1 MADGERLRV
10 TGKIPGLRVSGGDR
24 LQVASVSEDAMTV
37 VVPGRAEPATLPVSD
52 SPFTALKLENGWVET
67 PGHSVSDSA
76 TVFASVTQMAM
87 DNATLNGLARS
98 GRDVRLYSS
107 LDETRTA
114 EKLARHPSF
123 TVVSEQIKARAGETL
138 LETAI
143 SLQKAGLHTPAQQA
157 IHLALPVLE
166 SKNLAFSMVDL
177 LTEAKSFAAEGT
189 GFADL
194 GGEINAQIKRGDL
207 LYVDVA
213 KGYGTG
219 LLVSRASYEAE
230 KSILRHILEGKEAVT
245 PLMERVPG
253 ELMEKLTSGQRAATR
268 MILET
273 SDRFTV
279 VQGYAG
285 VGKTTQFRA
294 VMSAVNMLPESERPR
309 VVGLGPTHRAVGEM
323 RSAGVDAQT
332 LASFLHDMQLQ
343 QRSGETPDFSNT
355 LFLLDESSMVGNTD
369 MARAYALIAAGGG
382 RAVASGDTDQLQAI
396 APGQPFRLQQTRSAA
411 DVVIMKEIVRQT
423 PELREAVYSLIN
435 RDVERALSGL
445 ERVKPSQVPRL
456 EGAWVPEHSVTEFS
470 HSQEAKLAEAQQKA
484 MLKGEAFPDVPMTLY
499 EAIVRDYTGRTPE
512 AREQTL
518 IVTHLN
524 EDRRVLNSMIHDA
537 REKAG
542 ELGQVQVMVPVL
554 NTANIR
560 DGELRRLST
569 WENNPDAL
577 ALVDNVYHRI
587 AGISKDDGLITLQD
601 AEGNT
606 RLISPREAVAEGV
619 TLYTPDTIRVGT
631 GDRIRF
637 TKSDRERGY
646 VANSVWTVTAVSGD
660 SVTLSDGQQTR
671 VIRPGQE
678 RAEQHIDL
686 AYAITAHGAQG
697 ASETFAIALEG
708 TEGNRKLMA
717 GFESAYVALSRMK
730 QHVQVYTDNRQGW
743 TDAINNAVQKG
754 TAHDVF
760 EPKPDR
766 EVMNA
771 ERLFST
777 ARELRDVAAGRAV
790 LRQAGLAGGD
800 SPARFI
806 APGRKYPQPYVAL
819 PAFDR
824 NGKSAGIW
832 LNPLTTDDGN
842 GLRGFSGEGR
852 VKGSGDAQFVALQ
865 GSRNGESL
873 LADNMQDG
881 VRIARD
887 NPDSGVVVRI
897 AGEGRPWNP
906 GAITG
911 GRVWG
916 DIPDNSVQPGA
927 GNGEPVTAEVLA
939 QRQAEEA
946 IRRETERRADEIVR
960 KMAENKPDLPD
971 GKTEQAVREIAG
983 QERDRAAITEREA
996 ALPESVLREPQRVR
1010 EAVREVARSICC
1022 RSVCSRWSGIWFVT
1036 CRKRKPRAET
1046 DTGRQT
1052 LMTTDNTNTTR
1063 NDSLA
1068 ARTDTWLQ
1076 SFLVWS
1082 PGQRDIIKTVALV
1095 LMVLDHINLIFQLK
1109 QEWMF
1114 LAGRGAFPLFALVWG
1129 LNLSRHAHIR
1139 QPAINRLWGWGI
1151 IAQFAYYLAG
1161 FPWYEGNIL
1170 FAFAVAAQVL
1180 TWCETRSGWRTA
1192 AAILLMALWGP
1203 LSGTSYGIAGLL
1215 MLAVSNRLYRA
1226 EDRAERL
1233 ALVAC
1238 LLAVIPALNLATSDA
1253 AAVAG
1258 LVMTVL
1264 TVGLVLCAGKSLPR
1278 FWPGDFFPTFYACH
1292 LAVLGVLAL

>member
-1 MADGERLRV
+1 MAVRV
-10 TGKIPGLRVSGGDR
+10 KEGGKSECQSVMDRIRVEPGNIIRMFSQIANIMLYCLFIFFWILVGLVLWIKISWQTFVNGCIYWWCTTLEGMRDLIKSQPVYEIQYYGKTFR
-24 LQVASVSEDAMTV
+24 MNAAQVLHDKYMIWCSEQLWSAFVLAAV
-37 VVPGRAEPATLPVSD
+37 V
-52 SPFTALKLENGWVET
+52 ALVICLIT
-67 PGHSVSDSA
+67 
-76 TVFASVTQMAM
+76 F
-87 DNATLNGLARS
+87 
-98 GRDVRLYSS
+98 
-107 LDETRTA
+107 
-114 EKLARHPSF
+114 F
-123 TVVSEQIKARAGETL
+123 VVSWILGRQGK
-138 LETAI
+138 
-143 SLQKAGLHTPAQQA
+143 QQSENEA
-157 IHLALPVLE
+157 TGGRQ
-166 SKNLAFSMVDL
+166 
-177 LTEAKSFAAEGT
+177 LTDNPK
-189 GFADL
+189 
-194 GGEINAQIKRGDL
+194 
-207 LYVDVA
+207 DVA
-213 KGYGTG
+213 
-219 LLVSRASYEAE
+219 R
-230 KSILRHILEGKEAVT
+230 
-245 PLMERVPG
+245 
-253 ELMEKLTSGQRAATR
+253 
-268 MILET
+268 
-273 SDRFTV
+273 
-279 VQGYAG
+279 
-285 VGKTTQFRA
+285 
-294 VMSAVNMLPESERPR
+294 
-309 VVGLGPTHRAVGEM
+309 
-323 RSAGVDAQT
+323 
-332 LASFLHDMQLQ
+332 
-343 QRSGETPDFSNT
+343 
-355 LFLLDESSMVGNTD
+355 
-369 MARAYALIAAGGG
+369 
-382 RAVASGDTDQLQAI
+382 
-396 APGQPFRLQQTRSAA
+396 
-411 DVVIMKEIVRQT
+411 
-423 PELREAVYSLIN
+423 
-435 RDVERALSGL
+435 
-445 ERVKPSQVPRL
+445 
-456 EGAWVPEHSVTEFS
+456 
-470 HSQEAKLAEAQQKA
+470 
-484 MLKGEAFPDVPMTLY
+484 MLKKDGKDSD
-499 EAIVRDYTGRTPE
+499 IR
-512 AREQTL
+512 
-518 IVTHLN
+518 I
-524 EDRRVLNSMIHDA
+524 
-537 REKAG
+537 G
-542 ELGQVQVMVPVL
+542 ELGKEQVMVPVL

-569 WENNPDAL
+569 WETHRDAL

-587 AGISKDDGLITLQD
+587 AGISKDDGLITLED

-631 GDRIRF
+631 GDRMRF

-671 VIRPGQE
+671 EIRPGQE
-678 RAEQHIDL
+678 QAEQHIDL

-708 TEGNRKLMA
+708 TEGNRKQMA

-906 GAITG
+906 GTITG

-971 GKTEQAVREIAG
+971 GKTEQAVRDIAG
-983 QERDRAAITEREA
+983 LERDRSAISEREA

-1010 EAVREVARSICC
+1010 EAVREVAR
-1022 RSVCSRWSGIWFVT
+1022 
-1036 CRKRKPRAET
+1036 EN
-1046 DTGRQT
+1046 
-1052 LMTTDNTNTTR
+1052 L
-1063 NDSLA
+1063 
-1068 ARTDTWLQ
+1068 LQ
-1076 SFLVWS
+1076 
-1082 PGQRDIIKTVALV
+1082 
-1095 LMVLDHINLIFQLK
+1095 
-1109 QEWMF
+1109 
-1114 LAGRGAFPLFALVWG
+1114 
-1129 LNLSRHAHIR
+1129 
-1139 QPAINRLWGWGI
+1139 
-1151 IAQFAYYLAG
+1151 
-1161 FPWYEGNIL
+1161 
-1170 FAFAVAAQVL
+1170 
-1180 TWCETRSGWRTA
+1180 
-1192 AAILLMALWGP
+1192 
-1203 LSGTSYGIAGLL
+1203 
-1215 MLAVSNRLYRA
+1215 
-1226 EDRAERL
+1226 ERL
-1233 ALVAC
+1233 QQMERDMVRDLQKEKT
-1238 LLAVIPALNLATSDA
+1238 L
-1253 AAVAG
+1253 G
-1258 LVMTVL
+1258 
-1264 TVGLVLCAGKSLPR
+1264 
-1278 FWPGDFFPTFYACH
+1278 GD
-1292 LAVLGVLAL
+1292 